1 MGLWNKIVTESGFW
15 KQSVREGM
23 ILQSSLNLL
32 LLTWGTPLSEKRG
45 KYKFW
50 RGNER
55 SEQFQL
61 HAHNRLKHYLCM
73 GIDPQVGAVLM
84 LSHTCFAGIFSC
96 QFWNRDSSLVVFWTC
111 FHTTRNL
118 THQNNVLRNTIFM
131 FVQEGW
137 NWRKFKST
145 GCSLLDK

>member
-1 MGLWNKIVTESGFW
+1 MGLWNKIVTESDFW

-32 LLTWGTPLSEKRG
+32 LLTRGTPLSEKRG

-61 HAHNRLKHYLCM
+61 HAHNLLKHYLCI
-73 GIDPQVGAVLM
+73 GIDPQVGAYALSYLLCWYFLMPILEQGLQPGCFLDLFSHYQELDSSEQCSQKYNLHVCTRGMKLKEIQEYRM
-84 LSHTCFAGIFSC
+84 LSSG
-96 QFWNRDSSLVVFWTC
+96 
-111 FHTTRNL
+111 
-118 THQNNVLRNTIFM
+118 
-131 FVQEGW
+131 
-137 NWRKFKST
+137 
-145 GCSLLDK
+145 